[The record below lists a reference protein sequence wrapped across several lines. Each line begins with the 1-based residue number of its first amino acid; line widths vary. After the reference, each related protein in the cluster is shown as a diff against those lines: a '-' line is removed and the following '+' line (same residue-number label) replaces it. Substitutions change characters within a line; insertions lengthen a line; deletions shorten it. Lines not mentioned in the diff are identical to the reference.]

1 MSDVEKRE
9 KVMRGLMDISDYF
22 FEIYRRSNEREEFEL
37 ALDRHNII
45 EDALALLRE
54 QEERIKFLEKWT
66 AYLEGGDPYE
76 GKGVLS
82 HD

>member
-1 MSDVEKRE
+1 MDEKKHE
-9 KVMRGLMDISDYF
+9 KVIRGLEKCTECLGHCSDECPY
-22 FEIYRRSNEREEFEL
+22 YSHSSSCSGVQLRRV
-37 ALDRHNII
+37 ALV
-45 EDALALLRE
+45 LLKE

-76 GKGVLS
+76 GMGVLS